1 VLAQPHIDAD
11 LPQKAYLTPYGVG
24 LGHASRLIMIAKQLQ
39 NLGFNLRFSSSGE
52 AVRYITMHGY
62 DCLPIPP
69 VELAWSIDGGFS
81 IQDSIAKLPYLFT
94 NLCRQ
99 VNSEARNMLEF
110 DPDIIVSDTRLSSL
124 LSAELLGIP
133 SIVILNQLK
142 LLLSPRL
149 RELKIA
155 RIYER
160 LNGEVLGIMWSLAD
174 KILVPD
180 LPPPYTLAEH
190 NIWDISTVA
199 GKLEYVGLTTPKIH
213 VNDEQINKVAQFLGL
228 ERSRPIIFIHVSG
241 PSNTRMP
248 LIRTV
253 IDACRALG
261 SEIQYVISEGN
272 PRGDTSPKKLCG
284 SGWYYEWCPV
294 RDEIFAMSD
303 ALVLRGGHAALSQA
317 IQFGKPILTI
327 PIENHGEQLGN
338 SKKIANIGAGI
349 VLNAKELKPSQVT
362 SAIYEVINDSQY
374 QQKANVLR
382 KLSEKLNGI
391 ENVVKIIRSYFK

>member
-1 VLAQPHIDAD
+1 
-11 LPQKAYLTPYGVG
+11 
-24 LGHASRLIMIAKQLQ
+24 
-39 NLGFNLRFSSSGE
+39 
-52 AVRYITMHGY
+52 MHGF

-81 IQDSIAKLPYLFT
+81 IQDSVAKLPSVFT

-99 VNSEARNMLEF
+99 VNSEVGNMSEYQ
-110 DPDIIVSDTRLSSL
+110 PNIIVSDTRLSPL

-133 SIVILNQLK
+133 AIVILNQLK

-155 RIYER
+155 RLYER
-160 LNGEVLGIMWSLAD
+160 LNGEVMGIMWSLAD

-199 GKLEYVGLTTPKIH
+199 RKLEYVGLTTPKIH
-213 VNDEQINKVAQFLGL
+213 ISEDQINKVAQFLGL
-228 ERSRPIIFIHVSG
+228 ERNRPIIFIHVSG
-241 PSNTRMP
+241 PSNTRLP
-248 LIRTV
+248 LIRTA
-253 IDACRALG
+253 IDACKALRP
-261 SEIQYVISEGN
+261 EIQYVISEGN

-294 RDEIFAMSD
+294 RDEIFAMSS

-338 SKKIANIGAGI
+338 SKKIAKIGACI
-349 VLNAKELKPSQVT
+349 VLNAKELKASQVT
-362 SAIYEVINDSQY
+362 NAMYEVINDSQY
-374 QQKANVLR
+374 RQKANLLM
-382 KLSEKLNGI
+382 KLTEKLNGI
-391 ENVVKIIRSYFK
+391 QIVVKIVRSYLK